1 MPPDTAPPADPPR
14 DAELAPGT
22 RVGDFTLTARLASG
36 GFGAVYR
43 ARDPRGEEVAVK
55 VLHAHH
61 AANPAAVTRFE
72 RESRSAASLQ
82 HPGIVKVLADGRLPD
97 GRPWFAMELLEG
109 RELEEELR
117 ATGACGTL
125 ACMWILR
132 EVAEAL
138 TVAHA
143 AGIIH
148 RDIKASNVFL
158 TADRIVLL
166 DFGVAK
172 LLDLEHDQLTQTG
185 TTVGT
190 PASMA
195 PEQARGG
202 PIDARTDVYGLGA
215 MLFHMLTGTKPFPGH
230 ETNEL
235 RFLHQHA
242 RRPRPS
248 TRAKVPPAFDAIVSK
263 AMAID
268 PDARYQTPLAL
279 VAAFEQVVTSGSA
292 PPVDAAGLPELDDD
306 GGAPDAGPGDA
317 LDTGG
322 SPAAWGAAPV
332 YVLTEITTID
342 DSLASPSEELWND
355 LEAVRAALR
364 DLSRPP
370 YVVRVSTDTSLLVER
385 PAQPGALDR
394 VLADCR
400 MAAARIRTRRA
411 PHPAVRVRIAV
422 DDRPPAA
429 DARPDPDRPVRLVL
443 APRLE
448 HGPGDTGDTA

>member
-1 MPPDTAPPADPPR
+1 MSASTDRPSDPPS
-14 DAELAPGT
+14 DPGFAAGT
-22 RVGDFTLTARLASG
+22 LLGAFTISSCLASG

-43 ARDPRGEEVAVK
+43 AREGRGDEVAIK

-61 AANPAAVTRFE
+61 ASNTGAVARFE
-72 RESRSAASLQ
+72 RESRAAASLA

-117 ATGACGTL
+117 ATGPCTTL

-132 EVAEAL
+132 EIAEAL

-143 AGIIH
+143 HGIIH

-172 LLDLEHDQLTQTG
+172 LLDLENDQLTATG
-185 TTVGT
+185 MTVGT
-190 PASMA
+190 PASMS

-202 PIDARTDVYGLGA
+202 PVDARTDVYGLGA

-248 TRAKVPPAFDAIVSK
+248 SHARIPPIFDAIVSK

-268 PDARYQTPLAL
+268 PDARYPTPLAL
-279 VAAFEQVVTSGSA
+279 VEAFEKVVTGPGPTA
-292 PPVDAAGLPELDDD
+292 EA
-306 GGAPDAGPGDA
+306 GAPTEAADAPTA
-317 LDTGG
+317 RAT
-322 SPAAWGAAPV
+322 AAPATAPL
-332 YVLTEITTID
+332 YLLAEIATID
-342 DSLASPSEELWND
+342 DSLASPSEELWDD
-355 LEAVRAALR
+355 LEAVRAALQG
-364 DLSRPP
+364 LSKPP
-370 YVVRVSTDTSLLVER
+370 YVVRISTDTSLLVER
-385 PAQPGALDR
+385 PAEPGTIER
-394 VLADCR
+394 VIDECYSIAERLR
-400 MAAARIRTRRA
+400 ARAT
-411 PHPAVRVRIAV
+411 PHPAVRVRLVV
-422 DDRPPAA
+422 DEHPPAT
-429 DARPDPDRPVRLVL
+429 DASPDPEQPVIVVIAPQL
-443 APRLE
+443 A
-448 HGPGDTGDTA
+448 